1 MGQSI
6 LGSVV
11 HRVRLWAAVLVPAV
25 VSLFRRADRV
35 AESMDA
41 RCYEAGASG
50 ELPPHPLALRDKA
63 LLAGGVALMAA
74 VVFLMR

>member
-41 RCYEAGASG
+41 RCYEAGSAG

-63 LLAGGVALMAA
+63 LLAGGVALMVVVA
-74 VVFLMR
+74 VLMG